1 MRKVID
7 DEEEKEPRKLRVLAI
22 FRVLYSPL
30 KAFREIARAPDV
42 KGPFFIL
49 LLTLLASVG
58 AQYVNSSKTLLE
70 TAEGS
75 TVYTPLTATSFF
87 GERLLT
93 ALTDTLFRFFLN
105 WLVYGATFLLFLKL
119 FRAKEGPWHQ
129 VFTVIGYSF
138 IVATFFVFVNAII
151 VSTFPVVHLKFG
163 VWNGV
168 LEGNQERID
177 EMILTYEETLGSLLA
192 YQVMPYFSII
202 IAAWIAALDAIGVH
216 FLREVSWNKALI
228 ISTIVSVLSLFLLGP
243 LIFYF

>member
-1 MRKVID
+1 MRKAIG
-7 DEEEKEPRKLRVLAI
+7 EEEKESRKLRVQEV

-30 KAFREIARAPDV
+30 KAFREIAKAPDAKV
-42 KGPFFIL
+42 PFFIL
-49 LLTLLASVG
+49 LLTLLASLS

-87 GERLLT
+87 GDRLIT
-93 ALTDTLFRFFLN
+93 TLTDTLFRFFLN
-105 WLVYGATFLLFLKL
+105 WLVYGVTFLLILKL

-151 VSTFPVVHLKFG
+151 VSTFPVVHLRFE

-168 LEGNQERID
+168 LEGNQERFN
-177 EMILTYEETLGSLLA
+177 EMILRYEETWGHLFA
-192 YQVMPYFSII
+192 YQLIPYFSII
-202 IAAWIAALDAIGVH
+202 IATWIAALDAVGVH
-216 FLREVSWNKALI
+216 FLREVSWNRALI
-228 ISTIVSVLSLFLLGP
+228 ISTIVSVMSVFLLGP
-243 LIFYF
+243 LIFYS

>member
-7 DEEEKEPRKLRVLAI
+7 EEEKKPRKLRVQEI

-70 TAEGS
+70 TARDS
-75 TVYTPLTATSFF
+75 SVYTPVTATSFF
-87 GERLLT
+87 SDQLVST
-93 ALTDTLFRFFLN
+93 LTDTLIRFFFN
-105 WLVYGATFLLFLKL
+105 WLVYGVTILLFLKL
-119 FRAKEGPWHQ
+119 LRAKEGPWHQ

-138 IVATFFVFVNAII
+138 IVATFFIFVNAVI
-151 VSTFPVVHLKFG
+151 VSTFPVVYLRFG

-168 LEGNQERID
+168 LEGNP
-177 EMILTYEETLGSLLA
+177 EMYNEMLLIYRQTWGSLLA
-192 YQVMPYFSII
+192 FQLTPYFSII
-202 IAAWIAALDAIGVH
+202 MAMWIAALSAVGVY
-216 FLREVSWNKALI
+216 FLREVSWNKAMI
-228 ISTIVSVLSLFLLGP
+228 IFMVISVMGLFFWSL
-243 LIFYF
+243 